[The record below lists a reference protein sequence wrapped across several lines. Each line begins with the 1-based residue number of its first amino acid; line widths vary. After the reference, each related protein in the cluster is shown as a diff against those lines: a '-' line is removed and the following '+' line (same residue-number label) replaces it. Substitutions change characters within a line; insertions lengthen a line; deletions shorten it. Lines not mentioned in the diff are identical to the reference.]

1 MWPVKASYVFAVAK
15 TASNKSMYILQVEI
29 KLKLILTAFDVT
41 YLGMILSLFPLF
53 PSPNNLLGL
62 GEKGN

>member
-1 MWPVKASYVFAVAK
+1 
-15 TASNKSMYILQVEI
+15 MYILQVEI
-29 KLKLILTAFDVT
+29 KLKLILIAFDVT